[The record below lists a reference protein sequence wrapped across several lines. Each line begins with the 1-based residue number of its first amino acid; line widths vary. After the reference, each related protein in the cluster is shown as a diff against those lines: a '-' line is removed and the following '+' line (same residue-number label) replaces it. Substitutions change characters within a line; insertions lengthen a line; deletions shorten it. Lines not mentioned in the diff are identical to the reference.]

1 MAFEKL
7 REMLRL
13 DDAITDAEARKRHYE
28 SRLAEITNRWRVPE
42 ATRREL
48 IERLEADIYDTDAE
62 IADHRRR
69 MEDLRGV
76 GA

>member
-13 DDAITDAEARKRHYE
+13 DDAIADAEARKRHFE

-42 ATRREL
+42 ATRRQL
-48 IERLEADIYDTDAE
+48 IERLEADIYDTGAE
-62 IADHRRR
+62 IAEYSRR
-69 MEDLRGV
+69 MEAIRGV

>member
-28 SRLAEITNRWRVPE
+28 SRLAEITNRWSAPE
-42 ATRREL
+42 ATRRQL
-48 IERLEADIYDTDAE
+48 IERLEADIYDTDME
-62 IADHRRR
+62 ITGYRRR
-69 MEDLRGV
+69 IEAIKGV

>member
-48 IERLEADIYDTDAE
+48 IERLEADIYDTDME
-62 IADHRRR
+62 ITGYRRR
-69 MEDLRGV
+69 MEAIKEV

>member
-28 SRLAEITNRWRVPE
+28 SRLAEITNRWRAPE

-48 IERLEADIYDTDAE
+48 IERLAADICDTDAE
-62 IADHRRR
+62 IAEYSRR
-69 MEDLRGV
+69 MADLKGV